1 MKRNE
6 VITILISGGDSW
18 VNLGDNAILEGT
30 IELLKKL
37 SFPIEILIL
46 SGNSR
51 VTKQNYPQ
59 YQIINRNNLCSLLVS
74 IGKADVVVWG
84 GGHLIQNTSS
94 KLFLG
99 YQLFILILAILHHK
113 ILIGFALGAEEING
127 RLWRYI
133 TKLILNKFFD
143 ISVRDTFSLKYLH
156 QLGVKVPIRISAD
169 PAVILKPSLVTSQEL
184 NILSQEPFVLIA
196 PRKWF
201 DYQSSFLPVRFQR
214 KLFNR
219 NSLEFTTLLQKF
231 AKISDWIIENY
242 HFKVYFMPMYPGNN
256 QDDERV
262 SKQIIDLME
271 HKELTNII
279 SGLEKPCE
287 IIGFFANAELLLGMR
302 MHATILGACA
312 NVPIIGINYQ
322 NKGGSFFDSL
332 NLTHFAI
339 PIEDFNIMN
348 TIELIKEVLSN
359 RSQIKS
365 SLDRQMIKLSG
376 AALLN
381 LEGIKNVREANR
393 NEIQDKP
400 E

>member
-6 VITILISGGDSW
+6 VFTILISGGDSW

-30 IELLKKL
+30 IELLKRL
-37 SFPIEILIL
+37 SFPIEIIIL

-59 YQIINRNNLCSLLVS
+59 FEIINRNNLCSMLTS
-74 IGKADVVVWG
+74 IGKADIVVWG

-94 KLFLG
+94 KLFLC
-99 YQLFILILAILHHK
+99 YQLVILLLAILHHK
-113 ILIGFALGAEEING
+113 TLIGFALGAEEING
-127 RLWRYI
+127 RFWRYI
-133 TKLILNKFFD
+133 TKSILNNFYD
-143 ISVRDTFSLKYLH
+143 ISVRDTFSLKCLH
-156 QLGVKVPIRISAD
+156 QLGVKVPMRISAD
-169 PAVILKPSLVTSQEL
+169 PAVILKPCFATSQEL
-184 NILSQEPFVLIA
+184 NILSQDPFVIIA

-214 KLFNR
+214 KIFKR
-219 NSLEFTTLLQKF
+219 NSSEFTALLQKF
-231 AKISDWIIENY
+231 AEISDWIIENY

-256 QDDERV
+256 QDDELV

-271 HKELTNII
+271 HKESTSII

-287 IIGFFANAELLLGMR
+287 MIGFFANAQLLLGMR

-312 NVPIIGINYQ
+312 NIPIIGINYQ
-322 NKGGSFFDSL
+322 NKGCSFFDSL
-332 NLTHFAI
+332 NFSHFAI
-339 PIEDFNIMN
+339 PIEDFEYFK
-348 TIELIKEVLSN
+348 TIELIKELVSN
-359 RSQIKS
+359 KSNIKS
-365 SLDRQMIKLSG
+365 LLERQMIKLSC

-393 NEIQDKP
+393 NETQD
-400 E
+400 